1 VPSLAATYRQPAPAL
16 EVSTAKGTV
25 ALAREDDDAVVCDR
39 CVIAHTT
46 FARMRGLLGRRE
58 LPAGEGMLIRPA
70 PSIQT
75 FFMRFPIDVV
85 FLSRRGDVLKVCEDV
100 RPWRA
105 AAARRAHSTLELAA
119 GEARRRGIETGQR
132 LIPHQLAHQE

>member
-1 VPSLAATYRQPAPAL
+1 MSSVAFTERVTPA
-16 EVSTAKGTV
+16 SKAKGVV
-25 ALAREDDDAVVCDR
+25 ALVRESDGAVVCER
-39 CVIAHTT
+39 CAVAYTT

-58 LPAGEGMLIRPA
+58 LPRGEGMLIRPA

-85 FLSRRGDVLKVCEDV
+85 FLHRDGDVLKVCEDV

-105 AAARRAHSTLELAA
+105 AAARRAHSTLELRS
-119 GEARRRGIETGQR
+119 GEAKRRGIAVGDKLVTHD
-132 LIPHQLAHQE
+132 PSHQE

>member
-1 VPSLAATYRQPAPAL
+1 MTEPSAGLSA
-16 EVSTAKGTV
+16 AKGTV
-25 ALAREDDDAVVCDR
+25 ALGRVRDGAVVCDR
-39 CVIAHTT
+39 CKIAGTM

-58 LPAGEGMLIRPA
+58 LPPGEGLLIRPS
-70 PSIQT
+70 PSVHT

-85 FLSRRGDVLKVCEDV
+85 FLSRDGDVLKVCEGV

-119 GEARRRGIETGQR
+119 GEARRRGIEVGHR
-132 LIPHQLAHQE
+132 LVTHRPTEEG

>member
-1 VPSLAATYRQPAPAL
+1 VASLAATDRPAQGL
-16 EVSTAKGTV
+16 ETSTARGRVTLV
-25 ALAREDDDAVVCDR
+25 RESDGAVVCER
-39 CVIAHTT
+39 CVVAHTT

-58 LPAGEGMLIRPA
+58 LPPGEGMLIRPA

-105 AAARRAHSTLELAA
+105 AAASRAHSTLELPA

>member
-1 VPSLAATYRQPAPAL
+1 MAAAASSLALAERVTPT
-16 EVSTAKGTV
+16 SKAKGVV
-25 ALAREDDDAVVCDR
+25 ALVRESDGAVVCER
-39 CVIAHTT
+39 CTIAHTT

-58 LPAGEGMLIRPA
+58 LPQGEGMLIRPA

-85 FLSRRGDVLKVCEDV
+85 FLHRDGDVLKVCEDV

-105 AAARRAHSTLELAA
+105 AAARRAHSTLELPS
-119 GEARRRGIETGQR
+119 GEAKRRGIAVGDKLVTHD
-132 LIPHQLAHQE
+132 PSHQE

>member
-1 VPSLAATYRQPAPAL
+1 VASLAATDRKTAAL
-16 EVSTAKGTV
+16 GGGV
-25 ALAREDDDAVVCDR
+25 ALRRESDGAIVCER
-39 CVIAHTT
+39 CVVADTM

-58 LPAGEGMLIRPA
+58 LPPGDGMLIRPA
-70 PSIQT
+70 PSVQT

-85 FLSRRGDVLKVCEDV
+85 FLSRDGDVLKVCEGV

-119 GEARRRGIETGQR
+119 GEASRRGVAAGQR
-132 LIPHQLAHQE
+132 LVLHLDQQRQE

>member
-1 VPSLAATYRQPAPAL
+1 MVSSLAATDRPAAAL
-16 EVSTAKGTV
+16 ETSTARGTV
-25 ALAREDDDAVVCDR
+25 TLLREGDGTVVCER
-39 CVIAHTT
+39 CVVAHTT
-46 FARMRGLLGRRE
+46 LARMRGLLGRRE
-58 LPAGEGMLIRPA
+58 LPPGEGMLIRPA

-85 FLSRRGDVLKVCEDV
+85 FLSRRGDVLKVSEDV

-105 AAARRAHSTLELAA
+105 AAARRAHSTLELPA

-132 LIPHQLAHQE
+132 LIPHQLGQQE

>member
-1 VPSLAATYRQPAPAL
+1 MASLALTEPTS
-16 EVSTAKGTV
+16 STASAKGVVT
-25 ALAREDDDAVVCDR
+25 LARAGDGTIVCER
-39 CVIAHTT
+39 CSVAHTT

-58 LPAGEGMLIRPA
+58 LPSGEGMLIRPA

-75 FFMRFPIDVV
+75 FFMRYPIDVV
-85 FLSRRGDVLKVCEDV
+85 FLNRDGEVLKVCEDV

-119 GEARRRGIETGQR
+119 GEAKRRGIAVGQR
-132 LIPHQLAHQE
+132 LVTHAPTQQE

>member
-1 VPSLAATYRQPAPAL
+1 VAVAASSLALTERVTPA
-16 EVSTAKGTV
+16 SKAKGVV
-25 ALAREDDDAVVCDR
+25 ALVRESDAAVVCER
-39 CVIAHTT
+39 CTIAHTT

-58 LPAGEGMLIRPA
+58 LPHGEGMLIRPA

-85 FLSRRGDVLKVCEDV
+85 FLHRDGDVLKVCEDV

-105 AAARRAHSTLELAA
+105 GGTRRAHSKLELPA
-119 GEARRRGIETGQR
+119 GEAKRRGIAVGDKLVTHD
-132 LIPHQLAHQE
+132 PSHQE